1 LRSSWAPRAFFP
13 IEGAWH
19 QRMPSNLRTVIDVP
33 DEMVEMLDR
42 VGGLE
47 KRPRAALIREAI
59 GEFLGGNPFRRR

>member
-1 LRSSWAPRAFFP
+1 
-13 IEGAWH
+13 
-19 QRMPSNLRTVIDVP
+19 MPSNLRTAIDVP

-59 GEFLGGNPFRRR
+59 GEFLGGNPFRRRKPPSGFGSTAGRAG